1 MSKFN
6 LFSYAEQLV
15 ENLKPIK
22 DKTMLRAFGVEDL
35 IDFQSKMSRIKER
48 CLIAVNGYD
57 QDLTQV
63 DSDSKAML
71 PQYAIIVVQ
80 PCTDTK
86 SNTIFEAAEQCS
98 AVTEEIYKKMA
109 MDEKN
114 RNSPLYAKRILNVKF
129 AGIGPI
135 GDNFYGSALYF
146 LVKETYN
153 YKPNPELWQQSEE

>member
-15 ENLKPIK
+15 KTLKPIK

-57 QDLTQV
+57 KDLTQV

-71 PQYAIIVVQ
+71 PQYALIVLQ
-80 PCTDTK
+80 PCSDIDL
-86 SNTIFEAAEQCS
+86 NTIFNAAEECA

-109 MDEKN
+109 MDEKDK
-114 RNSPLYAKRILNVKF
+114 NSPLYAKRILNVKF
-129 AGIGPI
+129 AGIGPV

-146 LVKETYN
+146 SVKETYDF
-153 YKPNPELWQQSEE
+153 KPNPELWQQSEE